1 MLRTWVNCPTPS
13 GILREFEVLN
23 ITPKPVPLL
32 IRLIEFSCP
41 LGGLVLDPFMGTGST
56 GVACM
61 KTGRRFIGI
70 EIKRKYF
77 DLAVE
82 RVKRESKQVD
92 LSQFIE

>member
-1 MLRTWVNCPTPS
+1 
-13 GILREFEVLN
+13 
-23 ITPKPVPLL
+23 
-32 IRLIEFSCP
+32 
-41 LGGLVLDPFMGTGST
+41 
-56 GVACM
+56 M